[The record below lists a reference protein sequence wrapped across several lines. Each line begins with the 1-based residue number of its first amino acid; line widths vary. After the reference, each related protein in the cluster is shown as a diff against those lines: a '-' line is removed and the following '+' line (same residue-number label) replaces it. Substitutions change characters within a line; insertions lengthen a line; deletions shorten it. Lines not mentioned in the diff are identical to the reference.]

1 MSSAW
6 TDRVAEALR
15 ALPARAGSPHA
26 QPRRDRG
33 ELGVGRR
40 MPPQAPPVLPILEW
54 ETRRAP
60 LSRGSCGRG
69 CAQSSS
75 RRLTLRAC
83 SREMRSPAHSPSGR
97 YVSTLSRMHDKSE
110 VPIAQRE
117 DDHGAGPA
125 RPDSDP
131 APVARKV
138 SMPAL
143 ATAPPLYRPLLRA
156 ELRTLMALKRL
167 GVTFGDQRE
176 DAPIGGTA
184 NHRRNPYLGHVVP
197 ERLVPGVFAPPAELV
212 RHVHRYLW
220 TLPRV
225 EGKRVVDVGC
235 GSGYGSLLLSWA
247 AASVIGID
255 LDPTAIAHARRHYP
269 EVDYREAAADE
280 PLGDEVDLAVCFE
293 VLEHV
298 ADPDAVLRAIAGQS
312 RRLLLSMPN
321 PLAVGS
327 HLNPHHVNDWPLSYL
342 KKRLRAA
349 GFTRLRVFHQPLKS
363 FAIRRGGRPWA
374 SVWMIDAEAS

>member
-1 MSSAW
+1 
-6 TDRVAEALR
+6 
-15 ALPARAGSPHA
+15 
-26 QPRRDRG
+26 
-33 ELGVGRR
+33 
-40 MPPQAPPVLPILEW
+40 
-54 ETRRAP
+54 
-60 LSRGSCGRG
+60 
-69 CAQSSS
+69 
-75 RRLTLRAC
+75 
-83 SREMRSPAHSPSGR
+83 
-97 YVSTLSRMHDKSE
+97 MHDESQI
-110 VPIAQRE
+110 PTAQRE
-117 DDHGAGPA
+117 ADPGAGSGRRESP
-125 RPDSDP
+125 P
-131 APVARKV
+131 APADRKP
-138 SMPAL
+138 SMPDF
-143 ATAPPLYRPLLRA
+143 ATAPARYRPLLRA

-167 GVTFGDQRE
+167 GITFGDQRE
-176 DAPIGGTA
+176 DAPIGGIA
-184 NHRRNPYLGHVVP
+184 NHSRNPYLGHVVP

-255 LDPTAIAHARRHYP
+255 LDPTAITHARQQFP
-269 EVDYREAAADE
+269 EVDYRVAAADE

-327 HLNPHHVNDWPLSYL
+327 HLNPHHVNDWPVAHL
-342 KKRLRAA
+342 KRRLRAA
-349 GFTRLRVFHQPLKS
+349 GFTRMRVFHQPLKS
-363 FAIRRGGRPWA
+363 FAIRRGGVPWA